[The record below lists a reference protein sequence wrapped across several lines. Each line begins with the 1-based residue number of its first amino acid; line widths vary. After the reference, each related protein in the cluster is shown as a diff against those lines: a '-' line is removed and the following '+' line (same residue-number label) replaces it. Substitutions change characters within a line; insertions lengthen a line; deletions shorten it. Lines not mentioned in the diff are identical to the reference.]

1 MAQNRS
7 CCGDALAHTW
17 VHNGMINIDN
27 REMHKSTGNVL
38 LAKDLIAR
46 YGGPAC
52 RYAMIS
58 THYRAPLNISAAVLE
73 GAAKEVEKMKKT
85 LSQAAL
91 QLSLKGALDEN
102 APKDA
107 HWDAFM
113 AELDHDLNTPN
124 AISELQ
130 SVIKEI
136 NIENRKR
143 EIDTDRL
150 NSLLAD
156 ASAMLYVL
164 GVDARA
170 GIPDQHVLDLYR
182 EWKAAAKEK
191 NFEKAD
197 VCRKELMETGW
208 I

>member
-1 MAQNRS
+1 
-7 CCGDALAHTW
+7 
-17 VHNGMINIDN
+17 
-27 REMHKSTGNVL
+27 
-38 LAKDLIAR
+38 
-46 YGGPAC
+46 
-52 RYAMIS
+52 
-58 THYRAPLNISAAVLE
+58 
-73 GAAKEVEKMKKT
+73 
-85 LSQAAL
+85 
-91 QLSLKGALDEN
+91 
-102 APKDA
+102 
-107 HWDAFM
+107 M